1 MFDSVLD
8 IEQAFG
14 DGRSMGRAKDRI
26 RVRRRRAAVLLVAI
40 SLTMAA
46 PAVARAVSDGHGRE
60 GSTTYVVH
68 AGDTL
73 WSIARRHAPGED
85 PRVVVDAIARANGID
100 ADGLV
105 PGQQLNLPDVG

>member
-14 DGRSMGRAKDRI
+14 DGQSMGRA
-26 RVRRRRAAVLLVAI
+26 RVRRRRAAVVLVAI
-40 SLTMAA
+40 ALSMVA
-46 PAVARAVSDGHGRE
+46 PAVARAVSDGHGQE
-60 GSTTYVVH
+60 GSTTYVVQ

-73 WSIARRHAPGED
+73 WSIARRQAPGED

-105 PGQQLNLPDVG
+105 PGQQLSLPDVA